1 MESRRMQSHLLHMVL
16 YAILVSTF
24 MAVLVRH
31 DLRSRLRLGL
41 TLWGAM
47 VGGALALAYLMY
59 PFPS

>member
-1 MESRRMQSHLLHMVL
+1 MQSHLLHMVL
-16 YAILVSTF
+16 YSVLVSTF

-31 DLRSRLRLGL
+31 DLRSRVRLGL
-41 TLWGAM
+41 TLWCAM